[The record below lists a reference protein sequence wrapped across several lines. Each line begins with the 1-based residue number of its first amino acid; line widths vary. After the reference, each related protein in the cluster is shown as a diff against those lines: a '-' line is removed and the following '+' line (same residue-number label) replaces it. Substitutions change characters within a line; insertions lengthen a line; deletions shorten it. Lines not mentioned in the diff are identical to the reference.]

1 LKFHGHSEVTIVTFA
16 PFIITGIHEMH
27 GDEDFG
33 NGIAIEGTFLNE
45 AFIITEGGINPVE
58 PEGIKVIRLID

>member
-16 PFIITGIHEMH
+16 PFIITGIYPNHWDDTYGH
-27 GDEDFG
+27 
-33 NGIAIEGTFLNE
+33 GIAIRGTFLNE
-45 AFIITEGGINPVE
+45 ALIISEGGIIPVE